1 MVVILMSNLLLL
13 KELKK
18 HKLLVS
24 EHDGVY
30 LDELF
35 QCVGCSIS
43 TSNNILSYRIYSS
56 YNFNDTKHIESHD
69 AKSNLVNNDTSYVYF
84 IKRNIPVRFM
94 LDSKKT
100 KQIDIKNDKLRE
112 SLYNYK

>member
-1 MVVILMSNLLLL
+1 MSNLLLF
-13 KELKK
+13 KELRK

-35 QCVGCSIS
+35 QCVGYYIS
-43 TSNNILSYRIYSS
+43 MSNILSIRIYSS
-56 YNFNDTKHIESHD
+56 YNFTNAEYIESHD
-69 AKSNLVNNDTSYVYF
+69 VKSNLVNNDTSYFYLTR
-84 IKRNIPVRFM
+84 RNIPVRFM

-100 KQIDIKNDKLRE
+100 KPINAKNHKLRL

>member
-1 MVVILMSNLLLL
+1 MSNLLLF

-18 HKLLVS
+18 HKILVS

-56 YNFNDTKHIESHD
+56 YNFINAESIESHD
-69 AKSNLVNNDTSYVYF
+69 VKSNLVNNNTSYFYLT
-84 IKRNIPVRFM
+84 RGNIPVRLM

-100 KQIDIKNDKLRE
+100 RPIDIKNDKLRE